1 MEGGGGGGGGGAR
14 GARDAGLE
22 PNECLYDSIS
32 GGHGSFFI
40 LHYYEA
46 FSSFPVLMKFFFQKF
61 RTAPQP
67 ASVTN
72 LPLLPLCCCPWVRPF
87 LRALT
92 AAARV

>member
-1 MEGGGGGGGGGAR
+1 MEGGGGGGGGGGGAR

-46 FSSFPVLMKFFFQKF
+46 FSSFAVMKVLFSEVQNGT
-61 RTAPQP
+61 TASQCHQP
-67 ASVTN
+67 APPPP
-72 LPLLPLCCCPWVRPF
+72 LLLPLGEAIP
-87 LRALT
+87 
-92 AAARV
+92 